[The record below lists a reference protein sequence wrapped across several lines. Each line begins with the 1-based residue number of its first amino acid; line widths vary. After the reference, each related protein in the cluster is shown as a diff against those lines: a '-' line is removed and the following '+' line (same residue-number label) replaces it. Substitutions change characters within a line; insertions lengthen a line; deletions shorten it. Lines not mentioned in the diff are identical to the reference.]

1 MGSDLRLDSCTP
13 LVSLKKSE
21 SKMNRDYTLEQYKMI
36 SLIKIYKSYPKVDG
50 KYRFGIKT
58 PSEDTRYH
66 AIWAKDEQSAWEKSY
81 KQYIDQK
88 DSVHLAIQYYRQRR
102 G

>member
-1 MGSDLRLDSCTP
+1 
-13 LVSLKKSE
+13 VSKKKDE
-21 SKMNRDYTLEQYKMI
+21 TKMNTHYTLEQYKMI
-36 SLIKIYKSYPKVDG
+36 SLIKIYKSYPEVDG

-81 KQYIDQK
+81 KQYIEQK
-88 DSVHLAIQYYRQRR
+88 DSVHFAIQYYRQRR